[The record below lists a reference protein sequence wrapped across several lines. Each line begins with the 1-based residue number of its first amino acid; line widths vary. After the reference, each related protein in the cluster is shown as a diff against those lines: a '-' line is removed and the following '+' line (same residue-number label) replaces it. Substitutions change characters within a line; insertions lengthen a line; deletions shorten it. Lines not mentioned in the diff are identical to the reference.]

1 MDLLRWL
8 PIIVQFGVGAVLG
21 GIGLWAG
28 IKSGYLD
35 WNDSED
41 RNTFLVLI
49 AGYIVLLLVCC
60 LFTCYLPF
68 VPEATQL

>member
-8 PIIVQFGVGAVLG
+8 PIIVQFGVGAILG

-60 LFTCYLPF
+60 LFTFYLPF